1 MSSSDDKDV
10 KGSTEAPVNQ
20 TEPSEGHITKS
31 AESEQLMPSLAF
43 SVADGQEQSASE
55 DGKGVDSSE
64 NSLETSSENASE
76 SAESEQEVSGQAI
89 NVPDGQEQSA
99 SEDGKGED
107 SPENSLETSSENSS
121 ENSLEKIEDTVL
133 PDDMEY
139 ISDTNVAMLI
149 RTPKGGRLLIYT
161 MLLALF
167 SSIVWASVARLDEIT
182 RGLGIVIPSSRLQVV
197 QNLEGGILEQIFVA
211 EGQQVHSG
219 QPLMQLDDTR
229 FSSTFR
235 ESAIEY
241 YSELAKAARLRAEL
255 SGETLNFPAELDD
268 YPAYMERERE
278 IFYQR
283 ADRFIAELNV
293 AREQAVQAEHELA
306 TTEDQL
312 IFLTTSFE
320 LGQDELELTV
330 PLAEQGVVS
339 RVELIQLRQ
348 RVNDLESQMRRTE
361 LSIPKL
367 QAAYQEALSR
377 KEEVFQ
383 EYRADIVQELKET
396 EVHLDQLGE
405 SNHALEDQVDRT
417 LIKSPMDGIVKKIHI
432 TTLGGVVQPGMSL
445 LEIVPLEDNLMIEAQ
460 IQPKDIGFLRLG
472 MKAVVKLTA
481 YDFAIYGGLEGEVEH
496 ISADTI
502 KDEQGES
509 FYIVRIRTK
518 NNFVGSE
525 DKPLMII
532 PGMRTNVDIITGD
545 KTLMAYL
552 LKPILRAKQNA
563 LTER

>member
-31 AESEQLMPSLAF
+31 AESEQAISGLAF
-43 SVADGQEQSASE
+43 NVADGQEQSVSE
-55 DGKGVDSSE
+55 DGKREDSLE
-64 NSLETSSENASE
+64 NSLETSSETSSE
-76 SAESEQEVSGQAI
+76 SAESEQAFTVA
-89 NVPDGQEQSA
+89 DGQEQST
-99 SEDGKGED
+99 SEEGKGED

-219 QPLMQLDDTR
+219 QALMQLDDTR

-383 EYRADIVQELKET
+383 DYRADIVQELKET

-417 LIKSPMDGIVKKIHI
+417 LIKSPMDGIVKKIHV

-552 LKPILRAKQNA
+552 LKPILRARQNA